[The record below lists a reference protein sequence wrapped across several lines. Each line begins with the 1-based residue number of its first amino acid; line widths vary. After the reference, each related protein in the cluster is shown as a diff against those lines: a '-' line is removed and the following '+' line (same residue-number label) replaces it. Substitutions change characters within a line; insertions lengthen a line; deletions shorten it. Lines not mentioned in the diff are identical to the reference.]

1 MHPEAKDLPFKGGK
15 RHWAGA
21 ELQGRKVRKRKGNQL
36 WQASPLGD
44 GSPCRPLHLR
54 RLTSQHVVGPAPSLV
69 RHTPPKPR
77 APSLPPV
84 QNSPRTPGR
93 ARCRRC
99 PRRRRPTRTATSSTP
114 RPSSELQ
121 ECHRGWLSGAP
132 AALKPAPSPRAHAP
146 MSAAPSPPPPVTPD
160 GPLPCRHRDLAA
172 RLPPSVS
179 SQLRDSVALPIR
191 MWLQAHRS
199 AKVCARPAS

>member
-69 RHTPPKPR
+69 RHPPQTARPLAPPGTEFTQDPRTREVSALPTPP
-77 APSLPPV
+77 AP
-84 QNSPRTPGR
+84 N
-93 ARCRRC
+93 A
-99 PRRRRPTRTATSSTP
+99 
-114 RPSSELQ
+114 
-121 ECHRGWLSGAP
+121 HRHLFDD
-132 AALKPAPSPRAHAP
+132 AALE
-146 MSAAPSPPPPVTPD
+146 
-160 GPLPCRHRDLAA
+160 
-172 RLPPSVS
+172 
-179 SQLRDSVALPIR
+179 
-191 MWLQAHRS
+191 
-199 AKVCARPAS
+199 